1 MLYSKDKIKATVES
15 KGYAR
20 FNDDENKTYDVNIVG
35 IRNSVPG
42 RKVTNLF
49 DDTITVS
56 YKDETGTWQYVEWA
70 NTTDQIGRA
79 HV

>member
-15 KGYAR
+15 KGYAW

-35 IRNSVPG
+35 IRN
-42 RKVTNLF
+42 
-49 DDTITVS
+49 
-56 YKDETGTWQYVEWA
+56 
-70 NTTDQIGRA
+70 QIGRA